1 MNVMLVQKSV
11 KLRIYPNNQQD
22 VVLLEKH
29 FGCRRFIYNCFLNV
43 FNERYHQGKKKLSYV
58 EAASLLTDFKR
69 QEETSW
75 LKEVNSQSLQAALK
89 DLDGAYDRFFRKISE
104 FPKFKSKRKSKS
116 SFKVPQKFKIN
127 WNKQL
132 ITIPKFK
139 KPFKFKGSFKGKL
152 VKINSV
158 TISKTPSGKYYASVQ
173 GQFEIEQKPNVQ
185 NCIGLDL
192 GIKDL
197 VITSNGESF
206 ENKRFLKKKLKK
218 LKYLHKQLSKKQ
230 KGGSN
235 REKARK
241 ELAIQYEKVT
251 NQRLDYLH
259 KITSQ
264 VLNENQVVC
273 IENLNVKGMIKNH
286 KLAQAISDVAWGTL
300 VSQLDYKCQWNNR
313 ELVVIDRFYPSSK
326 TCSSCSHLMVEM
338 SLKVREWTCPSCGT
352 VHDRDVNAAKN
363 VLIQGLNILSGCGT
377 QLDIKQKQQE
387 ASSLEESM
395 SAENLKSLV
404 LS

>member
-1 MNVMLVQKSV
+1 MLVQKSV

-22 VVLLEKH
+22 VILLEKH
-29 FGCRRFIYNCFLNV
+29 FGCRRFIYNYFLNL
-43 FNERYHQGKKKLSYV
+43 FNENYHQGKKKLSYV
-58 EAASLLTDFKR
+58 EAAALLTEVKK
-69 QEETSW
+69 QEKTSW
-75 LKEVNSQSLQAALK
+75 LKEVNAQSLQATLK

-104 FPKFKSKRKSKS
+104 FPKLKTKRKSRS
-116 SFKVPQKFKIN
+116 SFKVPQGYKVDFN
-127 WNKQL
+127 NQL
-132 ITIPKFK
+132 ISIPKFS
-139 KPFKFKGSFKGKL
+139 KPFKFKGRFKGKL
-152 VKINSV
+152 IKINSV

-173 GQFEIEQKPNVQ
+173 GRFEIEQKPNAQ

-206 ENKRFLKKKLKK
+206 ENKRFLKRKLKK
-218 LKYLHKQLSKKQ
+218 LKYLHRQHSKKQ

-235 REKARK
+235 RERARK
-241 ELAIQYEKVT
+241 ALAIQYEKVT

-264 VLNENQVVC
+264 IINENQVIC

-300 VSQLDYKCQWNNR
+300 VNLLDYKCQWNNR

-326 TCSSCSHLMVEM
+326 TCSSCSHLMSEM
-338 SLKVREWTCPSCGT
+338 PLNIREWTCPSCGT

-377 QLDIKQKQQE
+377 QSDVKQKQQE
-387 ASSLEESM
+387 ASSIEESV